1 MYGQDSAVPAAI
13 AAMGSPDGALTPVL
27 VSQEAAVASTAAT
40 EAPNAAG
47 VPPVAVSQPAAVQA
61 PVTASP
67 TPTPAPA
74 LGAPLAVQLAP
85 APATGTGAGLA
96 IEPLALV
103 VQPDPAGPVGH
114 ATVTVT
120 NRDAAAAQEVWV
132 SAELPDLLTL
142 EVALTQPHIATLA
155 LGVDLAQAAGAGKQ
169 APTAARVFV
178 TTAAGTTTIQVTW
191 KPLPYGSM

>member
-1 MYGQDSAVPAAI
+1 MYGQDSAVPAAV
-13 AAMGSPDGALTPVL
+13 AAMGTPDGALTPVL
-27 VSQEAAVASTAAT
+27 ASQEAAVASAAAT
-40 EAPNAAG
+40 
-47 VPPVAVSQPAAVQA
+47 QA
-61 PVTASP
+61 PVAAAAPAVAVPQPAGAQAPATAPAP
-67 TPTPAPA
+67 TPTPA

-114 ATVTVT
+114 ASVTLT
-120 NRDAAAAQEVWV
+120 NHDAAAAQEVWV
-132 SAELPDLLTL
+132 SAEFPDLLTL

-178 TTAAGTTTIQVTW
+178 TTAAGATTIQVTW